1 MPPHREQQRRL
12 DAPSSCA
19 GVTDMQT
26 VHDNYCRCRICKP
39 PLVGEA
45 HKRANRLLIALLIAA
60 VIAAIMG
67 FLS

>member
-1 MPPHREQQRRL
+1 
-12 DAPSSCA
+12 
-19 GVTDMQT
+19 MQT